1 MEWDSTEHTTPWL
14 FYDKTVGGFLLLYVA
29 IQVSL
34 DLDAGITTKY
44 GVRSSKTYEVT
55 SRMMAQVLGGDD
67 RPGGG
72 QVEELNCIGNGRKA
86 LIAGTPQDFG
96 MYACMALRI

>member
-1 MEWDSTEHTTPWL
+1 MEGDSTEHTKPWL
-14 FYDKTVGGFLLLYVA
+14 FYDKDSGWFLAPLRR
-29 IQVSL
+29 ITSSL
-34 DLDAGITTKY
+34 DIDAGITTKY

-55 SRMMAQVLGGDD
+55 SRMMMAQVLGGDD

-72 QVEELNCIGNGRKA
+72 QVEELNCIGKGRKA

-96 MYACMALRI
+96 MYACMRI